1 MEYSLNNLMARLG
14 LLGVEHHHH
23 DEAMAI
29 ARWLARQPQTMEA
42 ACAIRIAG
50 LMGAGRCE
58 EALAE
63 GNQAP
68 WPSLDPW
75 LALCER
81 QLGYMAA
88 LERRLERMAQSEDGD
103 LIRFAEGMRAQVV
116 A

>member
-1 MEYSLNNLMARLG
+1 MNHSVNNLMARLG

-23 DEAMAI
+23 DEAMSI
-29 ARWLARQPQTMEA
+29 AQWLAREPATREA
-42 ACAIRIAG
+42 ACAIRIAS
-50 LMGAGRCE
+50 LMGQGRCE

-81 QLGYMAA
+81 QLGYMTA
-88 LERRLERMAQSEDGD
+88 LEKRLGRMARSEDPD
-103 LIRFAEGMRAQVV
+103 LARFAEGMRAQVV

>member
-58 EALAE
+58 QALAE

-68 WPSLDPW
+68 WPSLGPW

-88 LERRLERMAQSEDGD
+88 LERRLERMAQSEDCD

>member
-1 MEYSLNNLMARLG
+1 MNHSVNNLLARLG
-14 LLGVEHHHH
+14 LLGVEHRHHE
-23 DEAMAI
+23 EALSI
-29 ARWLARQPQTMEA
+29 AHWLAREPATMEA
-42 ACAIRIAG
+42 ACAIRIAS
-50 LMGAGRCE
+50 LMGQGQCE

-68 WPSLDPW
+68 WPSLGPW

-88 LERRLERMAQSEDGD
+88 LERRLERMTQSQDPD
-103 LIRFAEGMRAQVV
+103 LVRFAEGMRAQVV